1 MYIIVLSVC
10 LFVQYECDNYTSV
23 VVVFK
28 KMFLHL
34 GSTVAQAGDLKNEMS
49 QSGFSAVFHKVSMS
63 LT

>member
-1 MYIIVLSVC
+1 MSVTTALQ
-10 LFVQYECDNYTSV
+10 LFL
-23 VVVFK
+23 K